1 MFTFPAVFFPL
12 ETYETH
18 KEAIYNCLL
27 DNTEEIHVFRIG
39 IEKTDTEFSKREHL
53 LEALLAVNFAGI
65 PHIRLIGTGSDQMY
79 LRIHRSEEENTIVFC
94 VFHYRPELWEGG
106 TWKYLVEFRDR
117 FVAKLKELEIPHRI
131 NT

>member
-12 ETYETH
+12 EIYETH

-53 LEALLAVNFAGI
+53 LEALLAVNFTGI
-65 PHIRLIGTGSDQMY
+65 PHVSLIGTGSDQMHI
-79 LRIHRSEEENTIVFC
+79 RINCRDESTMVFC
-94 VFHYRPELWEGG
+94 VFSYRPEFPEGG
-106 TWKYLVEFRDR
+106 SWKYLVEFRDR